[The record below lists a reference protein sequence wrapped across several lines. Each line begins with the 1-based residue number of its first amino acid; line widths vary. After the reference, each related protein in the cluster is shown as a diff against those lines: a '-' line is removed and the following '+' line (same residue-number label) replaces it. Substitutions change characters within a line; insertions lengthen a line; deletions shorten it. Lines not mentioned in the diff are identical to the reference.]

1 MKPVVFISHIHDE
14 AAVAKWLKDSISKLL
29 LGAVDFFVSSDRTA
43 IIGGD
48 RWLNKIED
56 ALRES
61 PVVLVLCSERS
72 VLRPWVN
79 FEAGGAWVAGKR
91 VVPICHAGMEPS
103 RLPEPLKSLQAYNL
117 VLSQDYHDLVALL
130 ANEAGLNMPEFD
142 PAEVLKD
149 VPLIANSEAQG
160 EAKAVEPETNEHVK
174 KAVVTPPA
182 DVNVSFEKLQISQEL
197 HRYGLTLSVLL
208 KETPDQDFFRVSLL
222 WPKDVRVVNLQGLE
236 EGEEEDIEGVRYI
249 ELSLHVDKRLWPGQI
264 MKVIGGKASAQL
276 HYEFDNDVHRRV
288 HSNLR
293 PKQYNL
299 HYTVFL
305 QSWQPVRGQVSF
317 KELNI
322 Y

>member
-117 VLSQDYHDLVALL
+117 VH
-130 ANEAGLNMPEFD
+130 
-142 PAEVLKD
+142 
-149 VPLIANSEAQG
+149 
-160 EAKAVEPETNEHVK
+160 
-174 KAVVTPPA
+174 
-182 DVNVSFEKLQISQEL
+182 KL
-197 HRYGLTLSVLL
+197 R
-208 KETPDQDFFRVSLL
+208 
-222 WPKDVRVVNLQGLE
+222 
-236 EGEEEDIEGVRYI
+236 
-249 ELSLHVDKRLWPGQI
+249 
-264 MKVIGGKASAQL
+264 
-276 HYEFDNDVHRRV
+276 
-288 HSNLR
+288 
-293 PKQYNL
+293 
-299 HYTVFL
+299 
-305 QSWQPVRGQVSF
+305 
-317 KELNI
+317 
-322 Y
+322 

>member
-91 VVPICHAGMEPS
+91 VVPICHAGMEPL

-117 VLSQDYHDLVALL
+117 VH
-130 ANEAGLNMPEFD
+130 
-142 PAEVLKD
+142 
-149 VPLIANSEAQG
+149 
-160 EAKAVEPETNEHVK
+160 
-174 KAVVTPPA
+174 
-182 DVNVSFEKLQISQEL
+182 KL
-197 HRYGLTLSVLL
+197 R
-208 KETPDQDFFRVSLL
+208 
-222 WPKDVRVVNLQGLE
+222 
-236 EGEEEDIEGVRYI
+236 
-249 ELSLHVDKRLWPGQI
+249 
-264 MKVIGGKASAQL
+264 
-276 HYEFDNDVHRRV
+276 
-288 HSNLR
+288 
-293 PKQYNL
+293 
-299 HYTVFL
+299 
-305 QSWQPVRGQVSF
+305 
-317 KELNI
+317 
-322 Y
+322 